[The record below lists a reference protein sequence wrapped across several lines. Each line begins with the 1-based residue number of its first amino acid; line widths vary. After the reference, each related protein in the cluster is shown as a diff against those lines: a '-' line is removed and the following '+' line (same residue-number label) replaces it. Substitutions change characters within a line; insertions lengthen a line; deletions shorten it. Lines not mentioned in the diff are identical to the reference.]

1 MRNFGGLLKC
11 FYIHHTL
18 SKVGKYFTI
27 YHILHIARSDLSK
40 SIMLSVKS
48 QKYQT
53 EKVSSQRS
61 DTPKLFHSGDIFT
74 SYITIYGIPI
84 SHYKNC

>member
-18 SKVGKYFTI
+18 SKLGKYFKI
-27 YHILHIARSDLSK
+27 HHILHIARSDLSK
-40 SIMLSVKS
+40 SIMLSVES
-48 QKYQT
+48 QKYHT
-53 EKVSSQRS
+53 EKVSIQRS

-74 SYITIYGIPI
+74 SYITIYDIPI

>member
-18 SKVGKYFTI
+18 SKLGKYFKI
-27 YHILHIARSDLSK
+27 HHILHIARSDLSK
-40 SIMLSVKS
+40 SIMLSVES
-48 QKYQT
+48 QRYHT
-53 EKVSSQRS
+53 EKVSIQRS

-74 SYITIYGIPI
+74 SYITI
-84 SHYKNC
+84 